1 MMRAN
6 QSASG
11 APLRPLVVS
20 RLFPAPRELVF
31 RAWSSADH
39 LRHWFCPAG
48 FTVPEAQVEFR
59 VGGAFN
65 ICMCSPEG
73 QRHWTKGR
81 YAEIVPHTR
90 LVIDMNAVAERDK
103 PLFRAYTVVSFADE
117 AGGTRLEVTQTY
129 TPFEPLAASMIQGAP
144 LGWSQTL
151 DRLEHELARMQS
163 SLPAGRS
170 PAPDVSS

>member
-1 MMRAN
+1 MMRAK
-6 QSASG
+6 QSPSD

-48 FTVPEAQVEFR
+48 FSVPEAKVEFR

-81 YAEIVPHTR
+81 YAEIVPHKIGR
-90 LVIDMNAVAERDK
+90 ASCRER
-103 PLFRAYTVVSFADE
+103 V
-117 AGGTRLEVTQTY
+117 
-129 TPFEPLAASMIQGAP
+129 
-144 LGWSQTL
+144 
-151 DRLEHELARMQS
+151 
-163 SLPAGRS
+163 
-170 PAPDVSS
+170 

>member
-1 MMRAN
+1 MLNKSTTLDLTFQALADPTRRLMLAQLARGRTSVSELA
-6 QSASG
+6 
-11 APLRPLVVS
+11 RPLAMS
-20 RLFPAPRELVF
+20 LPFPAPRELVF

-90 LVIDMNAVAERDK
+90 LVIDMNAVA
-103 PLFRAYTVVSFADE
+103 
-117 AGGTRLEVTQTY
+117 
-129 TPFEPLAASMIQGAP
+129 
-144 LGWSQTL
+144 
-151 DRLEHELARMQS
+151 
-163 SLPAGRS
+163 
-170 PAPDVSS
+170 